1 MGTTDQSTINQ
12 PTRHMQWIERHRLE
26 MVVEM
31 TSKDAN
37 QRLRELRG
45 KNRMLAVKALKSE
58 FSEWLDGSSEV
69 DIEELTFVDHHDTW

>member
-1 MGTTDQSTINQ
+1 ME
-12 PTRHMQWIERHRLE
+12 WIEKHRLE
-26 MVVEM
+26 MVVGN

-58 FSEWLDGSSEV
+58 FSEWLDGSSGV
-69 DIEELTFVDHHDTW
+69 DIEELTFMDYHDTW